1 MEMAV
6 MLAAMAAAAAC
17 GRGVGG
23 GMVAD
28 SRSARG
34 AQLRVEPP
42 GGGSDG
48 KFVCWGREVEG
59 E

>member
-1 MEMAV
+1 